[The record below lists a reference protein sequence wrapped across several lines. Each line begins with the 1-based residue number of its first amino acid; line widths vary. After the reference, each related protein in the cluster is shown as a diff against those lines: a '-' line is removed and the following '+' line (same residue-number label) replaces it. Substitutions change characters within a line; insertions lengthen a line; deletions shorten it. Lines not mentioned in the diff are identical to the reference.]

1 MWDSVILLYTTMVKK
16 TYTAS
21 DIEILKGIEPVQK
34 RPGMYTDTSNPNHL
48 LQEVVDNC
56 VDESIAG
63 FCNSIDVQI
72 NNDGSYT
79 VSDDGRG
86 MPVDVHPEY
95 KKTGVEVIMTN
106 LHSGAKFSNKNYKY
120 SGGLHGV
127 GVSVV
132 SALSESLI
140 INIERSGDTNLYQIT
155 FSNGLV
161 KNKLNVIGKSSK
173 SSHGT
178 SITFKPNNE
187 YFDTQDIEITRLHK
201 LIEAKS
207 ILKPGLEITIDDSK
221 YNTGKKVYCH
231 SGSLDKFLKSK
242 LNLSNLLPDKPLLIE
257 LENDSFEV
265 AATVC
270 WHNDFE
276 NIIQDSYVNLIP
288 TSDGG
293 THVNSLKSAVADS
306 IRDFMISHKITPK
319 NLKII
324 PDDIWKNTSYLMSIK
339 LSDPQFVGQT
349 KNKLQST
356 SIASKLSTQLKD
368 RLELWLNNHSE
379 SAEGIC
385 SLAIQNAQERLT
397 NSKNKTTKSTTKN
410 SIMPSRLS
418 DCSSKDI
425 NINELFLV
433 EGDSAGGSAKQARDR
448 KFQAILPLRGKILN
462 TWEVSSSKILESK
475 EVQDITTAIGVRP
488 GDSDLS
494 SLRYGKICILADADS
509 DGLHIATLL
518 IALFV
523 KHFPDLVLNDHIYV
537 ALPPLYRL
545 DYKNSTLYAISDDH
559 MNQLLRKHKIKSDNN
574 NLAITR
580 FKGLGEMNPS
590 QLRDTTLS
598 PVSRKL
604 LLLSLDDKSKD
615 LKKLN
620 MMLSKKTAADRKL
633 WLEKKGNLAQTS

>member
-1 MWDSVILLYTTMVKK
+1 VWDSVILLYTTMVKK

-48 LQEVVDNC
+48 LQEVIDNC

-63 FCNSIDVQI
+63 FCNSITIQI
-72 NNDGSYT
+72 NTNGSYT

-86 MPVDVHPEY
+86 MPVDEHPEY
-95 KKTGVEVIMTN
+95 KKSGVEVIMTN

-132 SALSESLI
+132 SALSEKLT
-140 INIERSGDTNLYQIT
+140 INIERSGDKNLYQIA
-155 FSNGLV
+155 FSDGLV
-161 KNKLNVIGKSSK
+161 KNKLSIVGKSPK
-173 SSHGT
+173 TSHGT
-178 SITFKPNNE
+178 SITFKPNSK
-187 YFDTQDIEITRLHK
+187 YFDNQDIEIIRLHK

-207 ILKPGLEITIDDSK
+207 ILKPGLEITVDDSK
-221 YNTGKKVYCH
+221 YKTGKKVYCH

-242 LNLSNLLPDKPLLIE
+242 LNSSSLLPMEPLLIE
-257 LENDSFEV
+257 LENDSYEV
-265 AATVC
+265 ATTVC
-270 WHNDFE
+270 WHIDNE

-293 THVNSLKSAVADS
+293 THVNSLKSAVTDS

-356 SIASKLSTQLKD
+356 SIGSKLSTQLKD
-368 RLELWLNNHSE
+368 RLELWLNNHSD
-379 SAEGIC
+379 SAEEIC
-385 SLAIQNAQERLT
+385 NIAIKNAQARLT
-397 NSKNKTTKSTTKN
+397 NSNKTTKPSTKN

-545 DYKNSTLYAISDDH
+545 DYKNNTLYAISDDH
-559 MNQLLRKHKIKSDNN
+559 MSEILAKQKIKSNDK

-590 QLRDTTLS
+590 QLRDTTLTPS
-598 PVSRKL
+598 SRKL
-604 LLLSLDDKSKD
+604 LLLSLDEKHKD
-615 LKKLN
+615 IKKLN
-620 MMLSKKTAADRKL
+620 MMLSKKTASDRKL

>member
-1 MWDSVILLYTTMVKK
+1 
-16 TYTAS
+16 
-21 DIEILKGIEPVQK
+21 
-34 RPGMYTDTSNPNHL
+34 
-48 LQEVVDNC
+48 
-56 VDESIAG
+56 
-63 FCNSIDVQI
+63 
-72 NNDGSYT
+72 
-79 VSDDGRG
+79 
-86 MPVDVHPEY
+86 
-95 KKTGVEVIMTN
+95 
-106 LHSGAKFSNKNYKY
+106 
-120 SGGLHGV
+120 
-127 GVSVV
+127 
-132 SALSESLI
+132 
-140 INIERSGDTNLYQIT
+140 
-155 FSNGLV
+155 
-161 KNKLNVIGKSSK
+161 
-173 SSHGT
+173 
-178 SITFKPNNE
+178 
-187 YFDTQDIEITRLHK
+187 
-201 LIEAKS
+201 
-207 ILKPGLEITIDDSK
+207 
-221 YNTGKKVYCH
+221 
-231 SGSLDKFLKSK
+231 
-242 LNLSNLLPDKPLLIE
+242 
-257 LENDSFEV
+257 
-265 AATVC
+265 
-270 WHNDFE
+270 
-276 NIIQDSYVNLIP
+276 VNLIP

-559 MNQLLRKHKIKSDNN
+559 MNEVLSKHKIKSDNN

>member
-1 MWDSVILLYTTMVKK
+1 MVKK

-34 RPGMYTDTSNPNHL
+34 RPGMYTDTSTPNHL
-48 LQEVVDNC
+48 LQEVLDNC

-63 FCNSIDVQI
+63 FCNNIDI
-72 NNDGSYT
+72 TLNTDGSYT
-79 VSDDGRG
+79 VKDDGRG
-86 MPVDVHPEY
+86 MPVDIHPEY
-95 KKTGVEVIMTN
+95 KKSGVEVIMTN

-140 INIERSGDTNLYQIT
+140 VDIERAGDQNLHQIS
-155 FSNGLV
+155 FKNGIISKKLCAIAKTT
-161 KNKLNVIGKSSK
+161 KN
-173 SSHGT
+173 SHGT
-178 SITFKPNNE
+178 CITFKPNKK
-187 YFDTQDIEITRLHK
+187 YFDSEDIQITRLHK
-201 LIEAKS
+201 LVEAKT
-207 ILKPGLEITIDDSK
+207 ILKPGLKIIINDLK
-221 YNTGKKVYCH
+221 YKTGNKVYCH
-231 SGSLDKFLKSK
+231 TGSLDLYLKNNLKSQT
-242 LNLSNLLPDKPLLIE
+242 LLPIDPILIE
-257 LENDSFEV
+257 LDDDLFEV
-265 AATVC
+265 SSTVC
-270 WHNDFE
+270 WIEDIE
-276 NIIQDSYVNLIP
+276 EIIQDSYVNLIP

-306 IRDFMISHKITPK
+306 LRDFMITHKIMPK

-324 PDDIWKNTSYLMSIK
+324 PDDIWKNTSYLISIK
-339 LSDPQFVGQT
+339 ISDPQFVGQT

-356 SIASKLSTQLKD
+356 SIGSKLSSQLKD
-368 RLELWLNNHSE
+368 RLELWLNNHSDT
-379 SAEGIC
+379 AEEI
-385 SLAIQNAQERLT
+385 SNLAIQNAYQRLS
-397 NSKNKTTKSTTKN
+397 NNKTKKIKSSTKSI
-410 SIMPSRLS
+410 IMPSRLS
-418 DCSSKDI
+418 DCSSKD
-425 NINELFLV
+425 NSVNELFLV

-448 KFQAILPLRGKILN
+448 TFQAILPLRGKILN

-559 MNQLLRKHKIKSDNN
+559 MNEVLRKHKIKSDNN